1 MPYIPDRFEEG
12 YGIKTSSFVNTKL
25 KSLNPKL
32 IITVD
37 NGIVAYMQLKKLKR
51 KIDLI
56 VVDHHT
62 KGDKQLKAY
71 GILHSTMVCGSA
83 LAWF

>member
-37 NGIVAYMQLKKLKR
+37 NGIVAYDAIKEAKKER
-51 KIDLI
+51 LI
-56 VVDHHT
+56 
-62 KGDKQLKAY
+62 
-71 GILHSTMVCGSA
+71 
-83 LAWF
+83 